1 MLLPIQIT
9 LRYQAIIQAFRDI
22 INRTEMASL
31 FVYIYIPEKK
41 LLEAV
46 YLVQGL
52 L

>member
-1 MLLPIQIT
+1 
-9 LRYQAIIQAFRDI
+9 
-22 INRTEMASL
+22 MASL
-31 FVYIYIPEKK
+31 FVYIYIYIYIPEKK